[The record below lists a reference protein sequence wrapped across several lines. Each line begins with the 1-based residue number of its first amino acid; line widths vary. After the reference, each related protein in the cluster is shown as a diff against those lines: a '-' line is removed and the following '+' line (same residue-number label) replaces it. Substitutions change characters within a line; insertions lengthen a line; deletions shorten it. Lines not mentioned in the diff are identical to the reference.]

1 MRNILLK
8 IAYSGVNYHGWQIQ
22 DNAGTVQARIQSAA
36 YDIFGYCPDIK
47 ACSRTDTGVHA
58 NEFALNFKTD
68 SNISIEKIPDAFNHF
83 LPNDIR
89 VFSAETVNIDFHA
102 RYDCLG
108 KEYKYI
114 FLNSKYDDPFRVGLV
129 TKYPYP
135 IDVEKL
141 NLASKHFIG
150 THDFSSFCASG
161 SSVENHIRTIFNSK
175 VERNEN
181 DVIFIISGNGFL
193 YNMVRIMAGTLLAVN
208 ENKIQADEIPDIIL
222 SKNRNKA
229 GITAPPHGLYLNKVF
244 YNEEEIV

>member
-1 MRNILLK
+1 M
-8 IAYSGVNYHGWQIQ
+8 
-22 DNAGTVQARIQSAA
+22 
-36 YDIFGYCPDIK
+36 
-47 ACSRTDTGVHA
+47 
-58 NEFALNFKTD
+58 
-68 SNISIEKIPDAFNHF
+68 
-83 LPNDIR
+83 
-89 VFSAETVNIDFHA
+89 
-102 RYDCLG
+102 
-108 KEYKYI
+108 
-114 FLNSKYDDPFRVGLV
+114 GLV

-141 NLASKHFIG
+141 ILASKHFIG

-181 DVIFIISGNGFL
+181 DVLFIISGNGFL

-229 GITAPPHGLYLNKVF
+229 GITAPPYGLYLNKVF
-244 YNEEEIV
+244 YNEEEIL